1 MKKIV
6 ALVLSLVMVLGLA
19 TVAFGAVEYSK
30 TNVNADGWV
39 VTDFDAPTTP
49 HEQDEDSNVEKVVYA
64 DYTETVHGKSTK
76 YYGMTFY
83 LFNDQ
88 NDAAVVC
95 AKEVANIQIEDGAK
109 IIYAY
114 AFDASYLSAYTGYT
128 KVVATDFVKGVT
140 GTPKCGETTESYYV
154 VGDKNVLPYDGGSV
168 NPIVAMYKNEVVL
181 LEAEL
186 DADGDPVMVEA
197 TLADH
202 AFIDAPAT
210 CKWAMKDNELVSV
223 KCACGDTFKVVQDIK
238 GLKAGSYVSIGNGDY
253 VVLAA
258 TPAVDTDTTD
268 KVESA
273 ETFDAGIAMY
283 VGMSVM
289 AAAGSA
295 VVLKKKD

>member
-30 TNVNADGWV
+30 TNVDADGWV
-39 VTDFDAPTTP
+39 VTDFDDPTNP
-49 HEQDEDSNVEKVVYA
+49 YELDEDSDVEKVVYA
-64 DYTETVHGKSTK
+64 DYTETVNGKTTK

-83 LFNDQ
+83 LFNDE
-88 NDAAVVC
+88 NVAAVVC
-95 AKEVANIQIEDGAK
+95 AKDIANIQIEDGAK

-114 AFDASYLSAYTGYT
+114 AFDDSYLSAYTGYT

-154 VGDKNVLPYDGGSV
+154 VGDKKVLPYDGGSV

-186 DADGDPVMVEA
+186 DAAGDPVMVEA
-197 TLADH
+197 TLVSH
-202 AFIDAPAT
+202 AFITAPET
-210 CKWAMKDNELVSV
+210 CKWSAKDNELVSV
-223 KCACGDTFKVVQDIK
+223 TCACGDIFKVVQDIK
-238 GLKAGSYVSIGNGDY
+238 GMKAGSYVSLDDGNY

-258 TPAVDTDTTD
+258 TPAADAEATD

>member
-30 TNVNADGWV
+30 TNVDADGWV
-39 VTDFDAPTTP
+39 VTDFDTETVY
-49 HEQDEDSNVEKVVYA
+49 ELDDEADVEKVVYA
-64 DYTETVHGKSTK
+64 DYTETVNGKTTK

-83 LFNDQ
+83 LFNDE
-88 NDAAVVC
+88 DIAAVVC
-95 AKEVANIQIEDGAK
+95 AKDIANMQIEDGAK

-114 AFDASYLSAYTGYT
+114 AFDDSYLSAYTGYT
-128 KVVATDFVKGVT
+128 KLVATDFVKGVT

-186 DADGDPVMVEA
+186 DAAGDPVMVEA

-202 AFIDAPAT
+202 AFITAPDT
-210 CKWAMKDNELVSV
+210 CKWAMKDSEYVSV

-238 GLKAGSYVSIGNGDY
+238 GLKAGSYVAAPGYGY